1 MQQTSKV
8 HRMKLR
14 TRLLSTVAAIGL
26 SAVALPAAAVDFLF
40 NLTDV
45 GTFGAPTYGTVSLLQ
60 DGTSVDFK
68 ITLDPE
74 FNFVSTGGHHVFS
87 FNGTG
92 VAAGDITGI
101 TDSTGQSFTVDSPD
115 AVNPPFGTFQF
126 GIACSA
132 DCKNGGPGYGGP
144 LEFTVANAVI
154 NDFLVLSTLPPG
166 TYPAYFAAD
175 VYWLQETNLPRTGA
189 IAVTAAVP
197 EPETYAL
204 FLAGLGAVGFMA
216 KRRRK
221 TT

>member
-1 MQQTSKV
+1 
-8 HRMKLR
+8 MKLR

-101 TDSTGQSFTVDSPD
+101 TDSTGQSFTVDSPN

-166 TYPAYFAAD
+166 SHLAYFAAD
-175 VYWLQETNLPRTGA
+175 VFWNPETNQPRTGA
-189 IAVTAAVP
+189 IGVTQLTTPVP

-204 FLAGLGAVGFMA
+204 LLAGLGAVSFTA

-221 TT
+221 TN

>member
-1 MQQTSKV
+1 
-8 HRMKLR
+8 MKLR
-14 TRLLSTVAAIGL
+14 TRLVSTVAAIGL

-45 GTFGAPTYGTVSLLQ
+45 ATFGAPTYGTVSLLQ

-92 VAAGDITGI
+92 VAASDITGI
-101 TDSTGQSFTVDSPD
+101 TDSTGQSFTVDSPN

-132 DCKNGGPGYGGP
+132 NCKNGGPGYGGP

-154 NDFLVLSTLPPG
+154 NDFLVMSTLPPG
-166 TYPAYFAAD
+166 TYPAYFASD
-175 VYWLQETNLPRTGA
+175 VFWKLDPENTSLNRTGA

-204 FLAGLGAVGFMA
+204 FLAGLGAMGFVA

-221 TT
+221 TA

>member
-1 MQQTSKV
+1 
-8 HRMKLR
+8 MKLR
-14 TRLLSTVAAIGL
+14 TRLLSTVAALGL
-26 SAVALPAAAVDFLF
+26 SVVTLPAAAVDYLF
-40 NLTDV
+40 NVTDV

-92 VAAGDITGI
+92 VVATDITGI
-101 TDSTGQSFTVDSPD
+101 SDSTGQAFTVDSPN
-115 AVNPPFGTFQF
+115 AVNPPFGSFKF
-126 GIACSA
+126 GIVCS
-132 DCKNGGPGYGGP
+132 DNCKNGGPGYGGP

-175 VYWLQETNLPRTGA
+175 VYWQLDPNAELARTGA
-189 IAVTAAVP
+189 IGVTQLTTPVP

-204 FLAGLGAVGFMA
+204 FLAGLGAMSFVA
-216 KRRRK
+216 RRRRK
-221 TT
+221 IAA

>member
-101 TDSTGQSFTVDSPD
+101 TDSTGQSFTVDSPN

-126 GIACSA
+126 GIAALPLQHGLRAATTIRIASRSRTPPSA
-132 DCKNGGPGYGGP
+132 
-144 LEFTVANAVI
+144 
-154 NDFLVLSTLPPG
+154 DFLVLSTNAG
-166 TYPAYFAAD
+166 
-175 VYWLQETNLPRTGA
+175 NLGPR
-189 IAVTAAVP
+189 I
-197 EPETYAL
+197 
-204 FLAGLGAVGFMA
+204 
-216 KRRRK
+216 RRRRHLERRHPGFGA
-221 TT
+221 TARSASP